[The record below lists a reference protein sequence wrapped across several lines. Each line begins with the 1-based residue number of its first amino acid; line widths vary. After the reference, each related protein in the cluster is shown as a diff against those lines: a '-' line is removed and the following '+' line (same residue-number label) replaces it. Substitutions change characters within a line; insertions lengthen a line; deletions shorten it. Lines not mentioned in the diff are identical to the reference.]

1 MSSSDIVDCIKENTF
16 SLNSS
21 LWHDKLNSSQWDSH
35 MTTAAFGMCHTFT
48 FENLKNTDERNIF
61 VLDPSLN
68 YRIYIYDPKF
78 YHFVIR
84 NLFPRI
90 FLQYKTK
97 KNIEAGSYDL
107 YEISVTDHH
116 HLNRPQKPCVEEKH
130 YDFLECVKT
139 SLAKMVG
146 CRPPWDSWSPH
157 TIPLCQTV
165 EQLHQYELMDLI
177 ISSVEQKMIMNY
189 TGCESPCKYKVS
201 VLSSVHRFNN

>member
-21 LWHDKLNSSQWDSH
+21 LWHDKLNSSQWESH
-35 MTTAAFGMCHTFT
+35 ITMTALGMCHTFN
-48 FENLKNTDERNIF
+48 FKNLKNTDDRTNIF

-68 YRIYIYDPKF
+68 YRIHIYDPKF
-78 YHFVIR
+78 YHLVIR

-107 YEISVTDHH
+107 YEISVTEHH

-157 TIPLCQTV
+157 TIPLCQTM
-165 EQLHQYELMDLI
+165 EQLQHYEQFERKLFGMRNKSEFLI
-177 ISSVEQKMIMNY
+177 I
-189 TGCESPCKYKVS
+189 TRCLPPCNYKVS
-201 VLSSVHRFNN
+201 VHLGF

>member
-157 TIPLCQTV
+157 TIPLCQTM
-165 EQLHQYELMDLI
+165 EQLDQHEKLDMTFFYTR
-177 ISSVEQKMIMNY
+177 QKKIVKDF
-189 TGCESPCKYKVS
+189 GCRIPCTYKVCE
-201 VLSSVHRFNN
+201 VLEYQLIC